1 MQEGQLVMPLREQS
15 LHDPAL
21 VAYRLPPDVRRR
33 SFFIPGRLSQLIFY
47 EDETPVERPAATTYP
62 IKPTDTPAA

>member
-1 MQEGQLVMPLREQS
+1 MPPREQS

-33 SFFIPGRLSQLIFY
+33 SFFVTGQLSQLIFY
-47 EDETPVERPAATTYP
+47 ENETPVERAAATTYP
-62 IKPTDTPAA
+62 IEHTDAPAA